1 MSEPEK
7 TPDPGARPVDED
19 APDITQH
26 VGQDLS
32 TDRAGTQDE
41 DYDEARGRAE
51 TTGATSFS
59 VTTRRRGQDGETPGA
74 R

>member
-1 MSEPEK
+1 MSESQK

-19 APDITQH
+19 APSVTQH
-26 VGQDLS
+26 VGQDES
-32 TDRAGTQDE
+32 VERADARDE

-59 VTTRRRGQDGETPGA
+59 VTTRRT
-74 R
+74 

>member
-26 VGQDLS
+26 VGEDRS
-32 TDRAGTQDE
+32 TERAGAQDAAGVEARGE

-59 VTTRRRGQDGETPGA
+59 VTTRRP
-74 R
+74 